1 MTQRGQHTKIAIVT
15 ETFFPFRGG
24 SAKRYFEVFKRLAN
38 SGFEIDLYTTRLKKE
53 WPLEDEIEG
62 IHVIRS
68 PKVYKNFIT
77 NDGFRDVSEV
87 LNFSL
92 WVAKNLFRRAD
103 YDLVEANHCPIFP
116 AIVSWAKSKLK
127 KVRLTV
133 TFHEAWHDEWHIYVP
148 RKIYVPFGIILEKT
162 LTWLP
167 DIGIAVSNLTARRLA
182 QLFRMDKSRI
192 EVIPNGVDL
201 EFINQVNAKR
211 ERWKIVYV
219 GRLNPHKKVE
229 WLIEAFKMLK
239 RDYQEATLEIVGD
252 GPMYPKYLNHARTN
266 NVGDIVFK
274 KEVDDEEL
282 IRSLKSSWM
291 YVLPSIREGQSITTL
306 EAMVSGTP
314 QIVVEAD
321 GNGAADLVTE
331 SASGIR
337 VKPRVKELYSGMKK
351 LLEEEETW
359 KKLSENGYNYASN
372 YTWNNVARQHKELYE
387 SLARMV

>member
-1 MTQRGQHTKIAIVT
+1 
-15 ETFFPFRGG
+15 
-24 SAKRYFEVFKRLAN
+24 VFKRLTR
-38 SGFEIDLYTTRLKKE
+38 SGFEVDLYTARLKKD
-53 WPLEDEIEG
+53 WALEDEIEG

-68 PKVYKNFIT
+68 PKVYENFIT

-87 LNFSL
+87 LDFSF
-92 WVAKNLFRRAD
+92 WVAKSLFRRAD

-133 TFHEAWHDEWHIYVP
+133 TFHEAWHDEWHMYVP
-148 RKIYVPFGIILEKT
+148 RKMYVPFGIIFERM

-167 DIGIAVSNLTARRLA
+167 DIGIAVSNLTARRLT
-182 QLFRMDKSRI
+182 QLFRMGESKI

-201 EFINQVNAKR
+201 DFINQINAKR

-239 RDYQEATLEIVGD
+239 QDYREATLEIVGD
-252 GPMYPKYLNHARTN
+252 GPMYPNYLSHIEKND
-266 NVGDIVFK
+266 VKDVVFK
-274 KEVDDEEL
+274 KGVDDEEL
-282 IRSLKSSWM
+282 VKSLKSSRI

-314 QIVVEAD
+314 QIVVEAN

-331 SASGIR
+331 GASGIM
-337 VKPRVKELYSGMKK
+337 VKPKVKELYNGMKK

-359 KKLSENGYNYASN
+359 KKLSENGCSYASK
-372 YTWNNVARQHKELYE
+372 YTWDNAAQQHKELYE
-387 SLARMV
+387 SLIGMS